1 MIVKRKLYSS
11 YIEERDFAKKDYQLM
26 RGGVNYA
33 DDAFRAQVG
42 SDRSALAE
50 RIMEIR
56 RRDKARTEDFI
67 RSHPDADAS
76 AIREA
81 NRLKSN
87 SKLRDRIKRDANEIR
102 IDAIEDFSNRMKQKQ
117 TTRKAYWNNANPDPY
132 SLQQGNTKSAHLERI
147 NKLRSA
153 NGKEVLTTPK
163 SISEAITK
171 QQQLRAPKS
180 TSVLTHEVSTTP
192 NNIQASTTTLRK
204 PQTKITPKNGGSIFN
219 NSFNPMKWSK
229 GAKIG
234 GGIALGVTAL
244 GTGAYLYNKNKKK
257 KEN

>member
-26 RGGVNYA
+26 RGGVDYA
-33 DDAFRAQVG
+33 DDAFRAQVK
-42 SDRSALAE
+42 SERDALAA
-50 RIMEIR
+50 RINKLR
-56 RRDKARTEDFI
+56 RRNKARTEDFI
-67 RSHPDADAS
+67 RSHPDANAS
-76 AIREA
+76 AVREA
-81 NRLKSN
+81 SQLGSN
-87 SKLRDRIKRDANEIR
+87 SKLRSILKRDANEIR
-102 IDAIEDFSNRMKQKQ
+102 RDSIEDFNNRIKQKQ
-117 TTRKAYWNNANPDPY
+117 TTREANRGKADLY
-132 SLQQGNTKSAHLERI
+132 SPQQGNTKSAHLERI

-153 NGKEVLTTPK
+153 NGKEVLTTPN

-180 TSVLTHEVSTTP
+180 TSVLTNEVLTIP
-192 NNIQASTTTLRK
+192 NNIQASTTTLQK

-234 GGIALGVTAL
+234 GGIALGMTAL
-244 GTGAYLYNKNKKK
+244 GTGAYLYNKSKKKK
-257 KEN
+257 KEI

>member
-1 MIVKRKLYSS
+1 MIIKRKLYSS

-26 RGGVNYA
+26 RGGVDIA
-33 DDAFRAQVG
+33 DDIFRSQVK
-42 SDRSALAE
+42 SE
-50 RIMEIR
+50 RDAAAKRAWGKRLER
-56 RRDKARTEDFI
+56 KAKTEDFI
-67 RSHPDADAS
+67 RSHPDTNAS
-76 AIREA
+76 AVRDAE
-81 NRLKSN
+81 RLSSN
-87 SKLRDRIKRDANEIR
+87 SKIRKFLKREASDIR
-102 IDAIEDFSNRMKQKQ
+102 KDSVEDFNNRIKQKQ
-117 TTRKAYWNNANPDPY
+117 TTRAANRGKADLY
-132 SLQQGNTKSAHLERI
+132 SPQQGNTKSARLERI
-147 NKLRSA
+147 NRLRSA
-153 NGKEVLTTPK
+153 NGKEVLTTPN

-180 TSVLTHEVSTTP
+180 TSVLTNEVLTIP
-192 NNIQASTTTLRK
+192 NNIQASTTTLQK

-234 GGIALGVTAL
+234 GGIALGMTAL